1 MPRKKNKILGL
12 LQSTGSFNSEPTDPK
27 ELRRAVEQTLAP
39 HRQSLKVL
47 VDALDHLLPNERQQ
61 VENAPTAF
69 VSSIVRSAGRAAGS
83 RGGKTR
89 AAKASK
95 PLQPHWEAWEQAL
108 TLSATQ
114 AVQNGDYS
122 AGRWRRH
129 SKRRLIEQAIEWLKV
144 HNNEALKATSSF
156 PPKPIINKVLEIVT
170 KSK

>member
-1 MPRKKNKILGL
+1 MPRKKS
-12 LQSTGSFNSEPTDPK
+12 STLDVLKAAVAFNQEATDAK
-27 ELRRAVEQTLAP
+27 ELLRAAEQALAP
-39 HRQSLKVL
+39 HRHLMNV
-47 VDALDHLLPNERQQ
+47 VADALDHLSSNQRQR
-61 VENAPTAF
+61 VENLPTATV
-69 VSSIVRSAGRAAGS
+69 VSLVQASGKAASS
-83 RGGKTR
+83 RGGKKR
-89 AAKASK
+89 AAKASE
-95 PLQPHWEAWEQAL
+95 PLKPHWKAWEQAL

-144 HNNEALKATSSF
+144 HNTEALKATSSF